1 MKDFTVY
8 ISEKLKITKKML
20 SPKETLTPKTK
31 NDLII
36 MIIHEVQSVDESG
49 LLDLNHID
57 ISNVDNLNS
66 VFHQKHFPDNEIML
80 NIDISSWNLDHINDM
95 EFLFYNDKINSVILP
110 DTKKLDEY
118 LFHNCRNLTEAIL
131 PASLTEIDNYFMD
144 YCDKLKTI
152 EIPDSVTKIGCSA
165 FRNCS
170 SLTSITLPDSIT
182 NMREGV
188 FSNCENL
195 KSIKLSKQL
204 KSLEY
209 DMFLYCSNLE
219 EVYLQNNI
227 KNIETNVFDS
237 CKKLT
242 KIHYDATMSEWCK
255 IKLDNNWLEY
265 SNVKEI
271 ICNDGTIN
279 C

>member
-20 SPKETLTPKTK
+20 KPKETLTPKTK

-36 MIIHEVQSVDESG
+36 MIIDEVKSVDESG

-57 ISNVDNLNS
+57 ISNVDDLNS

-80 NIDISSWNLDHINDM
+80 NIDISSWNLDHVNDM

-118 LFHNCRNLTEAIL
+118 LFHNCRNLTEVVL

-152 EIPDSVTKIGCSA
+152 EIPDSVKKIGCSA

-170 SLTSITLPDSIT
+170 SLTNVILPDSIT
-182 NMREGV
+182 NMRECV
-188 FSNCENL
+188 FGNCENL

-209 DMFLYCSNLE
+209 DTFLYCSNLE
-219 EVYLQNNI
+219 EVYLSNNI
-227 KNIETNVFDS
+227 KNIENNVFDS

-242 KIHYDATMSEWCK
+242 KIHYDGTMSEWSK

-271 ICNDGTIN
+271 ICNDGTVN